1 MNNFTLGRYVPL
13 DSKIHRIDP
22 RFKIITMLIL
32 MTAVF
37 LADFYGYAILFVVLA
52 TAILMAKLSFKFILK
67 SMKPMIFMLVFLFII
82 NTLLLRE
89 GTIVLQI
96 GSFKI
101 YSKAVIQTL
110 FIVGRLVLMIMVTTL
125 LTATTAPLDLTLGI
139 EDLLSPLRRFK
150 VPAHEIAMMISIVFR
165 FIPTLI
171 GDTQRIMQAQS
182 SRGVDL
188 DEGKLTE
195 KVSGIISMIIP
206 LFVSSFQRAEDL
218 ADAMEARGYYPGKE
232 RTRYKQLKIRVSDYV
247 ALFICIAVLVAV
259 VMVKRFI

>member
-37 LADFYGYAILFVVLA
+37 LADFYGYAILFMVLA

-67 SMKPMIFMLVFLFII
+67 SMKPMMFMLVFLFII

-171 GDTQRIMQAQS
+171 DDTQRIMQAQS

>member
-67 SMKPMIFMLVFLFII
+67 SMKPMMFMLVFLFII

-171 GDTQRIMQAQS
+171 DDTQRIMQAQS

-232 RTRYKQLKIRVSDYV
+232 RTRYKQLKIRLSDYV

>member
-67 SMKPMIFMLVFLFII
+67 SMKPMMFMLVFLFII

-171 GDTQRIMQAQS
+171 DDTQRIMQAQS

-247 ALFICIAVLVAV
+247 ALFISIAVLLAV

>member
-1 MNNFTLGRYVPL
+1 MNNFALGRYVPL

-32 MTAVF
+32 MVAVF
-37 LADFYGYAILFVVLA
+37 VANFYGYAVLFVVLA
-52 TAILMAKLSFKFILK
+52 IAIFMAKLSFKFIMK
-67 SMKPMIFMLVFLFII
+67 SMKPMMFMLIFLFFI
-82 NTLLLRE
+82 NSLLLRT
-89 GTIVLQI
+89 GTIVFQI
-96 GSFKI
+96 GTFKL
-101 YSKAVIQTL
+101 YSAAVIQTL

-139 EDLLSPLRRFK
+139 EDLLAPLRRFK

-171 GDTQRIMQAQS
+171 EDTQRIMQAQS

-188 DEGKLTE
+188 DEGSLKE
-195 KVSGIISMIIP
+195 KVTGIISMIIP

-218 ADAMEARGYYPGKE
+218 ADAMEARGYSPGKQ
-232 RTRYKQLKIRVSDYV
+232 RTRYKQLKIRFSDYV
-247 ALFICIAVLVAV
+247 VLSVCIVVLVV
-259 VMVKRFI
+259 VIIL

>member
-67 SMKPMIFMLVFLFII
+67 SMKPMMFMLVFLFII

-171 GDTQRIMQAQS
+171 DDTQRIMQAQS

-247 ALFICIAVLVAV
+247 AFFICIAVLVAV

>member
-1 MNNFTLGRYVPL
+1 MNSFALGRYVPI

-32 MTAVF
+32 MVAVF
-37 LADFYGYAILFVVLA
+37 LADFYGYAILFLVL
-52 TAILMAKLSFKFILK
+52 TAAVLTAKLSFNFILR
-67 SMKPMIFMLVFLFII
+67 SMKPMMFMLVFLFII
-82 NTLLLRE
+82 NSLLLKT

-96 GSFKI
+96 GSFKL
-101 YSKAVIQTL
+101 YSAAIIQTL
-110 FIVGRLVLMIMVTTL
+110 FIVGRLVLMIMITTL

-139 EDLLSPLRRFK
+139 EDLLAPLRRFK

-171 GDTQRIMQAQS
+171 EDTQRIMQAQS

-195 KVSGIISMIIP
+195 KISGIISMIIP

-218 ADAMEARGYYPGKE
+218 ADAMEARGYFPGKT
-232 RTRYKQLKIRVSDYV
+232 RTRYKQLKIQFSDYLV
-247 ALFICIAVLVAV
+247 LTICILILISV
-259 VMVKRFI
+259 VVVKRFI

>member
-1 MNNFTLGRYVPL
+1 
-13 DSKIHRIDP
+13 
-22 RFKIITMLIL
+22 
-32 MTAVF
+32 
-37 LADFYGYAILFVVLA
+37 
-52 TAILMAKLSFKFILK
+52 
-67 SMKPMIFMLVFLFII
+67 MKPMMFMLVFLFII

-171 GDTQRIMQAQS
+171 DDTQRIMQAQS